1 MTMSSGELIASY
13 FRQAEKPLFGCFNG
27 PRAGRARATG
37 IVICQP
43 IGHEYV
49 NSHRALRQL
58 AVRLAAVGFPVLRF
72 DYFGCGDSSGEAV
85 EGRTTQWIHD
95 LGEAI
100 SEITRRSKV
109 TNVCL
114 VGLRLGASIA
124 LLGSQ
129 HSRISTL
136 VLWDPV
142 VKGRAYLESVISLNQ
157 QLLRFRPKPGK
168 QRRPD
173 WPKDIIGFPLPR
185 ELYDEI
191 DQLDL
196 LAVPTQSAAR
206 VLIVE
211 TETNPDCVALK
222 SHLERSGGSVTLER
236 LESPPIWVPTVN
248 GGLHV
253 PMNVLQSVA
262 DWVGRTCT

>member
-1 MTMSSGELIASY
+1 MPSGELIASY
-13 FRQAEKPLFGCFNG
+13 FGQAEKPLFGCFSG
-27 PRAGRARATG
+27 PRAGRARSTG

-58 AVRLAAVGFPVLRF
+58 AVRLAAIRFPVLRF
-72 DYFGCGDSSGEAV
+72 DYFGCGDSSGDSA
-85 EGRTTQWIHD
+85 EGRTGEWIED
-95 LGEAI
+95 LAEAS
-100 SEITRRSKV
+100 SEIARRANV
-109 TNVCL
+109 TNLCF

-129 HSRISTL
+129 RGQTAAL
-136 VLWDPV
+136 VSWDPV

-157 QLLRFRPKPGK
+157 RLLRFRPKPGK

-191 DQLDL
+191 ERIDL
-196 LAVPTQSAAR
+196 LAVRNRPAAN
-206 VLIVE
+206 VLIVD
-211 TETNPDCVALK
+211 TEANPDCAGLK
-222 SHLERSGGSVTLER
+222 DTLESLGASVTLER
-236 LESPPIWVPTVN
+236 IDAPPIWVPTEN
-248 GGLHV
+248 GGLQV
-253 PMNVLQSVA
+253 PMNVLQSVTA
-262 DWVGRTCT
+262 WIDRTCP